1 VSGLD
6 VLVAEEASAEL
17 APSIAAVAE
26 AARARFGRSAL
37 AVLFYGS
44 CLREAD
50 DAGKIADLYVLVD
63 DYRTAWPLRLAAAA
77 NRLLPPN
84 VLYLEAPF
92 AGRMVRAKVA
102 VISLDDFEAGTRR
115 WFQSYIWARF
125 AQPSRLGYARDAAV
139 RARVLAALA
148 DAVRRMAGEAAALLA
163 PPFDARGL
171 WAGALRATYRAE
183 LRAERLER
191 ADQLVA
197 TYAERYDRVTAALAE
212 DGLLAVDAGGYRV
225 ADAARRRGATFRWAR
240 RRWLGKLLSVLRLLK
255 AAFTFEDGAGYLAW
269 KIQRHSGLEVSLT
282 PWQRRHPILASPAL
296 FWRLYRRGA
305 VQ

>member
-1 VSGLD
+1 VSALEA
-6 VLVAEEASAEL
+6 LIAEEATAPL
-17 APSIAAVAE
+17 APPIAAVAG
-26 AARARFGRSAL
+26 AARARFADSAM

-44 CLREAD
+44 CLRKAD
-50 DAGKIADLYVLVD
+50 DSGGIADLYVLVD
-63 DYRTAWPLRLAAAA
+63 DYRNAWSAWLAVA

-92 AGRMVRAKVA
+92 AGRTVRAKVA
-102 VISLDDFEAGTRR
+102 VISLDDFEAGVRR
-115 WFQSYIWARF
+115 WFHSYIWARF
-125 AQPSRLGYARDAAV
+125 AQPCRLGYARDEVA

-148 DAVRRMAGEAAALLA
+148 GAVRRMAAEAAPLLE
-163 PPFDARGL
+163 PPFDARRL
-171 WAGALRATYRAE
+171 WAGSLGATYRAE

-191 ADQLVA
+191 ANDLVA
-197 TYAERYDRVTAALAE
+197 AYAERYDRVTASLVE
-212 DGLLAVDAGGYRV
+212 EGLLAVADDGYRLADAG
-225 ADAARRRGATFRWAR
+225 RRRGVGFRWAQR
-240 RRWLGKLLSVLRLLK
+240 CWLGKLLSVLRLAK

-269 KIQRHSGLEVSLT
+269 KIERHSGVEVQLT